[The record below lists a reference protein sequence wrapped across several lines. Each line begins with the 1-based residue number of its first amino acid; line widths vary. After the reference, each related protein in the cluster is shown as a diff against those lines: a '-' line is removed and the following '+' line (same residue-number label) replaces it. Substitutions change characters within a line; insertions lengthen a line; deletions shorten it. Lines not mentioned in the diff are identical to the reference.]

1 MFACSFILKF
11 TYSKEHSFFH
21 TVLEVLTNTTT
32 MLRLQ
37 NVPVTAGKWG
47 EHYLYFFFF
56 QTFIYSQLCNLQTTN
71 SEFINNQRKKR
82 MHYIFF
88 FKFYF
93 IFKLYIIVLVLP
105 NIKMNLPQVYMCS
118 PS

>member
-56 QTFIYSQLCNLQTTN
+56 QTLFIYSQLCNLQTTN
-71 SEFINNQRKKR
+71 SEFMNNQRKKR
-82 MHYIFF
+82 MRYIFEALNF
-88 FKFYF
+88 
-93 IFKLYIIVLVLP
+93 
-105 NIKMNLPQVYMCS
+105 
-118 PS
+118 

>member
-56 QTFIYSQLCNLQTTN
+56 
-71 SEFINNQRKKR
+71 
-82 MHYIFF
+82 
-88 FKFYF
+88 
-93 IFKLYIIVLVLP
+93 P
-105 NIKMNLPQVYMCS
+105 NIHL
-118 PS
+118 